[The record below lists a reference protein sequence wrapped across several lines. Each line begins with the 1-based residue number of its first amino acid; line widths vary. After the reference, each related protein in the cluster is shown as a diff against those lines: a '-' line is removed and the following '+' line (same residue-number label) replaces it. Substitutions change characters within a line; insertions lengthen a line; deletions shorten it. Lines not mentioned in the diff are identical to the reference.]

1 MKNNFAASEINHKC
15 ILSIG
20 MKKCGNCS
28 TCDYVQEGK
37 DLRSTQTDSVA
48 TINFNGP
55 GYKVSDMSVVN
66 LLSWVGHGDHSKT
79 FLPLELFC
87 WRTPSWLKVM
97 GWWGGGPC
105 DYYLSAQSK
114 DLGLWILQTWSGLR
128 V

>member
-1 MKNNFAASEINHKC
+1 MN
-15 ILSIG
+15 
-20 MKKCGNCS
+20 KCGNCS

-79 FLPLELFC
+79 LLPLELFC